1 MYSITRKKLLVSAP
15 LDFLPDLKEQIFSEN
30 DCIYAYKADKKTIIQ
45 HLKENAFDAWMC
57 SPIPTYMIDAELMDL
72 CPTLK
77 MIATPS
83 TGVSHLVMSDA
94 KARKISIYRLKGTT
108 IVDQIYAS
116 SEFTFNL
123 MISTIRKTPYAFEAV
138 KDGKWRE
145 VEKLYRGRELNGL
158 TLGIIGFGRI
168 GSNLAKYSLAFG
180 MKVLAYDPYVK
191 IDHPEVTQ
199 VESLDDLLPLSD
211 VVSPCVHLSDETY
224 HMVSKTMFNKM
235 KDDVYF
241 INTSRGDVV
250 NEMDLL
256 DALKSG
262 KILAAGL
269 DVISDEYLG
278 DKNVHPLIAYA
289 RENDNLIITPHI
301 AGLTYDSERKAQ
313 TAAYEAICEFVTS
326 LEKGA

>member
-1 MYSITRKKLLVSAP
+1 MTRNKILVSAP
-15 LDFLPDLKEQIFSEN
+15 LDFLPDLKERIFSEH
-30 DCIYAYKADKKTIIQ
+30 DCVYAYNADKENIVKY
-45 HLKENAFDAWMC
+45 LKGNAFDAWMC
-57 SPIPTYMIDAELMDL
+57 SPCPTYMIDAELMDL

-83 TGVSHLVMSDA
+83 TGISHLVASDA
-94 KARKISIYRLKGTT
+94 EARNLYIYRLKGTS

-123 MISTIRKTPYAFEAV
+123 LISTIRKTPYAFEAV

-145 VEKLYRGRELNGL
+145 VEKLYRGRELNGM
-158 TLGIIGFGRI
+158 TLGIIGYGRI

-180 MKVLAYDPYVK
+180 MTVLTYDPFVK
-191 IDHPEVTQ
+191 VGRPEVTQ
-199 VESLDDLLPLSD
+199 VDSLDDLLTASD
-211 VVSPCVHLSDETY
+211 VVTPCVHLSDSTY
-224 HMVSKTMFNKM
+224 QMVNKAMFEKM
-235 KDDVYF
+235 KEGVYF

-250 NEMDLL
+250 NETDLL

-262 KILAAGL
+262 KVLAAGL

-278 DKNVHPLIAYA
+278 EKDSHPLITYA
-289 RENDNLIITPHI
+289 RENKNLIITPHI

-313 TAAYEAICEFVTS
+313 TAAYEAIHHYLTS
-326 LEKGA
+326 IEEKS